1 MCNDES
7 TAAVQDMDCGGL
19 LPDLRP
25 SSLLSIP
32 TSSAGQDEI
41 DTFLD
46 DLESSRSVVGFPLS
60 ESENPAEMY
69 SSFVYSIE
77 VCSDFEV
84 TGGYLLTRNMHPH
97 FGSLHDPEQDSI
109 FEIES
114 MGSFL

>member
-32 TSSAGQDEI
+32 TSFAGQDEI

-46 DLESSRSVVGFPLS
+46 DLESSRSVVGSPL
-60 ESENPAEMY
+60 SENPAEMY
-69 SSFVYSIE
+69 SSFVHSVE
-77 VCSDFEV
+77 VDSDFEV
-84 TGGYLLTRNMHPH
+84 TGGDLLTRNLHPH
-97 FGSLHDPEQDSI
+97 FGSLHDSEQDSI
-109 FEIES
+109 FEITES